1 MALRFQI
8 YVGFSDAFGE
18 PTLLFGDVAGGVFP
32 PAGGVPAF
40 EEDVLPSLDRVVEED
55 AFESITATG
64 ATEKAEQGM
73 MDVTSVDTKKMNEC
87 VVKDR
92 LGTKA
97 K

>member
-1 MALRFQI
+1 M
-8 YVGFSDAFGE
+8 GFSDACGE

-40 EEDVLPSLDRVVEED
+40 EDDALPSLEAD